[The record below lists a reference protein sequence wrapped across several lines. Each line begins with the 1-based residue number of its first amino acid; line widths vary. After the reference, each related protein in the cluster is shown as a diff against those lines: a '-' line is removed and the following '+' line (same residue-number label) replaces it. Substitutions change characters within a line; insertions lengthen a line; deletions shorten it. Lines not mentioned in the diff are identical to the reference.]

1 MKKIIYIVIVFFA
14 SIANILA
21 CTRAV
26 YIGEND
32 LVITGRTMDWKSD
45 QETNIWA
52 FPRGIQRDGNS
63 ELH

>member
-1 MKKIIYIVIVFFA
+1 MKKIIYIIIVFFA

-32 LVITGRTMDWKSD
+32 LVITGRTMD
-45 QETNIWA
+45 
-52 FPRGIQRDGNS
+52 
-63 ELH
+63 